1 MNTIIVLLAL
11 LATASAF
18 VANTGAARSLVKAN
32 KVSMKMDFP
41 KIAAIAPFV
50 ATPAAFAS
58 VDVSLQYS
66 ILSSMY
72 LCRGSHVYLQQNDN
86 HQLYKSSIS
95 HRCNMLKGVENHC
108 NI

>member
-18 VANTGAARSLVKAN
+18 VANSGAARSLVKAN

-66 ILSSMY
+66 VLSSMY
-72 LCRGSHVYLQQNDN
+72 LWPGCHVYLQQNVSDY
-86 HQLYKSSIS
+86 HQFYKSSIS
-95 HRCNMLKGVENHC
+95 NRCNMLKGV
-108 NI
+108 

>member
-1 MNTIIVLLAL
+1 MNTVIVLLAL

-32 KVSMKMDFP
+32 KMSMKMDLS

-58 VDVSLQYS
+58 VDVSFTIINNWSMYSSRKVVIYRCNRIYLKPLILQLYS
-66 ILSSMY
+66 ITVS
-72 LCRGSHVYLQQNDN
+72 
-86 HQLYKSSIS
+86 K
-95 HRCNMLKGVENHC
+95 MLLLWK
-108 NI
+108 IM